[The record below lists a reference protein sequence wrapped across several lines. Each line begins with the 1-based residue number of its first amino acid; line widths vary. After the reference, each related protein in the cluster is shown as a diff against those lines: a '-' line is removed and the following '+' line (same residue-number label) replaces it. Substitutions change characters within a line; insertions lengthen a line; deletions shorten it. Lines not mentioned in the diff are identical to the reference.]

1 MTELEAI
8 NTLLS
13 VIGEAPVDALPSL
26 TQNDI
31 TDAALARKTLTE
43 VKRDVL
49 AEGWSWNTDL
59 NYPSK
64 ANTNK
69 EFPLPSDTLRV
80 TFLPSNQP
88 HMNYVQRGLKIYD
101 KAKRKFDFGDDVK
114 EVIVDQLVRNID
126 WDECPHAGQQYITI
140 RAARI
145 YSDRFINS
153 NVIYQYTLTDED
165 YARNQLIRAEE
176 AGQQNNLLWGNTA
189 GMGQGI
195 GYLPVQ
201 GLRYRG
207 G

>member
-1 MTELEAI
+1 MTELESV

-13 VIGEAPVDALPSL
+13 VIGEAPVDTLPSAN
-26 TQNDI
+26 TEDI
-31 TDAALARKTLTE
+31 TDAALARKTLKE

-59 NYPSK
+59 NYPASK
-64 ANTNK
+64 NASN

-80 TFLPSNQP
+80 TFSPSSTPNMQ
-88 HMNYVQRGLKIYD
+88 YVQRGLKIYD
-101 KAKRKFDFGDDVK
+101 KTKRKFNFGD
-114 EVIVDQLVRNID
+114 EVEKVVVDQLIRNID

-153 NVIYQYTLTDED
+153 NVIYQYTMTDEE

-176 AGQQNNLLWGNTA
+176 AGQEHNMLWGNTI
-189 GMGQGI
+189 GLGQGG
-195 GYLPVQ
+195 GYMPVQ

-207 G
+207 

>member
-1 MTELEAI
+1 MTELESL

-13 VIGEAPVDALPSL
+13 VIGEAPVDALPSAG
-26 TQNDI
+26 TAAI
-31 TDAALARKTLTE
+31 TDAALAYRTLGE

-49 AEGWSWNTDL
+49 SEGWSWNTDL
-59 NYPSK
+59 NYVSK
-64 ANTNK
+64 IDANK
-69 EFPLPSDTLRV
+69 EFPLPSDTLRA
-80 TFLPSNQP
+80 TWTPNSYPNGNL
-88 HMNYVQRGLKIYD
+88 VQRGLKVYD
-101 KAKRKFDFGDDVK
+101 RAKKKTVLGDGIT
-114 EVIVDQLVRNID
+114 EIVIDLLVRNIN
-126 WDECPHAGQQYITI
+126 WDQMPHAGQQYVTI

-153 NVIYQYTLTDED
+153 NVIYQYTMADED

-176 AGQQNNLLWGNTA
+176 AGQSNNLLWGNNA

>member
-26 TQNDI
+26 TTSDI

-59 NYPSK
+59 NYPASK
-64 ANTNK
+64 NASN

-80 TFLPSNQP
+80 TFTPSSTPNMQ
-88 HMNYVQRGLKIYD
+88 YVQRGLKIYD
-101 KAKRKFDFGDDVK
+101 KLKRKFDFGD
-114 EVIVDQLVRNID
+114 EVEKVVVDQLVRNID
-126 WDECPHAGQQYITI
+126 WDQCPHAGQQYITI
-140 RAARI
+140 RSARI

-153 NVIYQYTLTDED
+153 NVIYQYTMTDEE

-176 AGQQNNLLWGNTA
+176 AGQEHNLLWGNNA
-189 GMGQGI
+189 GVGQGI
-195 GYLPVQ
+195 GYLPIQ

-207 G
+207 

>member
-26 TQNDI
+26 TKNDI

-59 NYPSK
+59 DYPSTK
-64 ANTNK
+64 NANN

-80 TFLPSNQP
+80 TFLPSSQP

-101 KAKRKFDFGDDVK
+101 KAKRKFNFGDV
-114 EVIVDQLVRNID
+114 VDKVVVNELVRNIN

-140 RAARI
+140 RSARI

-153 NVIYQYTLTDED
+153 NVIYQYAIGDEE

-176 AGQQNNLLWGNTA
+176 AGQQNNMLWGNTV

-195 GYLPVQ
+195 SYMPAQ
-201 GLRYRG
+201 GLRYRRS
-207 G
+207 

>member
-1 MTELEAI
+1 MTELESI

-31 TDAALARKTLTE
+31 TDAALARKTLAE

-59 NYPSK
+59 NYPAQK
-64 ANTNK
+64 NVND
-69 EFPLPSDTLRV
+69 EFTLPSDTLRV
-80 TFLPSNQP
+80 TFLPSSQP

-101 KAKRKFDFGDDVK
+101 KAKRKFDFGDDVSQ
-114 EVIVDQLVRNID
+114 VIVDQLVRDIQ